1 LNRKNEYSN
10 PSSGVVNVETAKIS
24 LELVLLESGISIFK
38 TCLEIKY
45 IFVARIL

>member
-24 LELVLLESGISIFK
+24 LELVLLESGISIF
-38 TCLEIKY
+38 CLEIKY